1 MTSRPIDRDTEAIV
15 FGQVRGRARL
25 RNVSTSPPARSAGSL
40 GAPPSRDENQ

>member
-1 MTSRPIDRDTEAIV
+1 MTSRPIDRDTKAIV

-25 RNVSTSPPARSAGSL
+25 RNVSTSPPAGSL